1 MMNDEESV
9 RNELSSIISDL
20 FKDMNGVRPRHIDF
34 ANMPIEKL
42 QQYADQLQAEYEVF
56 DFNDFYGPEY
66 GKPREDEPLTPEQI
80 LALQQQASDEEIGH
94 DEPHD
99 LLPKHIGMGKLGKM
113 GESMK
118 ITEQELKA
126 LIGEAVAKKMAS
138 LTEAKGEPGT
148 DVPNGKAVAE
158 FVMDFS
164 SHINKMVEETK
175 ALADK
180 GEALIETNLLN
191 HPEVGTRNELL
202 IQHVGML
209 RSISNSLATVHER
222 IRRFGG

>member
-1 MMNDEESV
+1 MNDEAL
-9 RNELSSIISDL
+9 RNELGSIISDL

-34 ANMPIEKL
+34 ANTPIEEL
-42 QQYADQLQAEYEVF
+42 QRYADQLQAEYEVF

-66 GKPREDEPLTPEQI
+66 GKPREEEPLSPEQI
-80 LALQQQASDEEIGH
+80 FAFQQKASDEELGH
-94 DEPHD
+94 DDPHD

-118 ITEQELKA
+118 ITETELRS
-126 LIGEAVAKKMAS
+126 LINEAVAKKMAS
-138 LTEAKGEPGT
+138 ISEAKGEPGT
-148 DVPNGKAVAE
+148 DVPNGKGVAA
-158 FVMDFS
+158 FVMEFS